1 MEIRTFNTGATR
13 NVDENKYDYEGF
25 LSPIALKAF
34 AKYMHDNR
42 MQANGKL
49 RDSDNWQKGIPLDSY
64 MKSMYRHFFSVW
76 ENHRGV
82 ESDEDIATSLSA
94 LMFNVQGYLHEYL
107 KKNTVSNIDTVS
119 DTDVY
124 LDRIANHSMLTIT
137 EKHFMFEILNSPIKD
152 SEKYNII
159 DNMIKS
165 KDWTYKRIQTGEMDG
180 EPITREMTTQ
190 EKREL
195 QDDYDK
201 LNSPVKDE
209 EKINTVKKV
218 IDNSD
223 ITTGVKYPN
232 DCDDYSWIKSRIK
245 TGDWDG
251 EPITRPKT
259 LSERYD

>member
-25 LSPIALKAF
+25 LSPVALKAF
-34 AKYMHDNR
+34 AEYMHKNR
-42 MQANGKL
+42 LQADGKL

-76 ENHRGV
+76 ENHRGI
-82 ESDEDIATSLSA
+82 ESDEDIVTSLSA

-107 KKNTVSNIDTVS
+107 KNNTLSEKDIYIN
-119 DTDVY
+119 
-124 LDRIANHSMLTIT
+124 RIMNHSLLTTKEKHSMLDI
-137 EKHFMFEILNSPIKD
+137 
-152 SEKYNII
+152 
-159 DNMIKS
+159 
-165 KDWTYKRIQTGEMDG
+165 
-180 EPITREMTTQ
+180 
-190 EKREL
+190 
-195 QDDYDK
+195 

-209 EKINTVKKV
+209 EKINTIKKV
-218 IDNSD
+218 MDNNCMIIGVDYASD
-223 ITTGVKYPN
+223 DG
-232 DCDDYSWIKSRIK
+232 DYSWIKSRIK